1 VKIIVTDGRRGK
13 PTLERISHLQMF
25 VQSAELRIVGIS
37 PRISLEVSCQLSNI
51 ARGTCNLS
59 FRAVDIAPKNAL
71 GHIQVPI
78 NRPVMNGD
86 LVITHDVFDLMRF
99 EFRHVANRPASIV
112 LALEEEIAVT
122 IHGDLWIETTTL
134 LTVRDLSIVL
144 PLA

>member
-1 VKIIVTDGRRGK
+1 
-13 PTLERISHLQMF
+13 
-25 VQSAELRIVGIS
+25 
-37 PRISLEVSCQLSNI
+37 
-51 ARGTCNLS
+51 
-59 FRAVDIAPKNAL
+59 
-71 GHIQVPI
+71 
-78 NRPVMNGD
+78 
-86 LVITHDVFDLMRF
+86 MRF